1 MLNQQQKTKKH
12 YHYQLLFMI
21 NRYMR
26 LLLFFDLPVVSD
38 NDKREYNKFR
48 NFLLDDGFIMIQFS
62 VYVRICR
69 NQDDL
74 NKHIN
79 RVKSNLP
86 PNGNIRILQI
96 TDSQYQKMQLLRGK
110 KVNEEKIGTNSLIIF
125 E

>member
-1 MLNQQQKTKKH
+1 
-12 YHYQLLFMI
+12 MI

-26 LLLFFDLPVVSD
+26 LLLFFDLPMVSD
-38 NDKREYNKFR
+38 NEKKQYNKFR
-48 NFLLDDGFIMIQFS
+48 NFLLDDGFIMIQYS

-79 RVKSNLP
+79 RAKNNLP
-86 PNGNIRILQI
+86 PKGNVRILHV

-110 KVNEEKIGTNSLIIF
+110 KVNEEHISTTSLIIF

>member
-1 MLNQQQKTKKH
+1 
-12 YHYQLLFMI
+12 MI